1 MAELDFE
8 SGSWLAVALG
18 NSRNHWAQFESG
30 AIAARGHSRHLR
42 TSETEVSLANLPWW
56 SCVSP
61 EVPLVVASV
70 VPKQWQQ
77 LQEYLPPKTPIYNL
91 GSLPLPLGGVYPG
104 FGLDRGLAALGAGQR
119 WGFPLLLMD
128 GGTALTF
135 TGLDERRSLVGGAI
149 LPGLGLQSRA
159 LVQGTALS
167 DEIDMT
173 GEELPSRWALE
184 TGEAIRSGILYTLL
198 AGVEQFIKQWH
209 QRFPESAIV
218 LTGGDGATLAVG
230 LQAIAPEVAAQVVL
244 DEEVLFWGMAAMVGQ
259 LDVIRWG
266 DRS

>member
-1 MAELDFE
+1 MAELGFE

-30 AIAARGHSRHLR
+30 AIAAWGHSRHLR
-42 TSETEVSLANLPWW
+42 ASETEVSLAKLPWW
-56 SCVSP
+56 SGLSP

-70 VPKQWQQ
+70 VPEQWHR
-77 LQEYLPPKTPIYNL
+77 LQGYLPPKTPISNL
-91 GSLPLPLGGVYPG
+91 GTVSLPLGGVYPG

-119 WGFPLLLMD
+119 WGVPLLLMD

-173 GEELPSRWALE
+173 GAVLPPRWALE

-198 AGVEQFIKQWH
+198 AGVEQFIEQWQ

-218 LTGGDGATLAVG
+218 LTGGDGATLAAG
-230 LQAIAPEVAAQVVL
+230 LQAIAPQVAAQVVL

-259 LDVIRWG
+259 LDATRWG